1 MDIIN
6 EIKQNIKFNLNSIYQ
21 ENIDDFDLDI
31 PPQEELGDY
40 AFPCFALAKKLN
52 KTPASIAKELS
63 DKYKTNQYIGKV
75 KNFGPYLNIFVNN
88 DFIKE
93 AIAEISKNKKF
104 GQSKY
109 GQNKKVL
116 IEFSGPNTNKPQHVG
131 HVRNDCIGQALVN
144 IFKASGHKTTAVN
157 IINDRGIHIVKSMLA
172 WQEFANGETPSS
184 SGIKGD
190 HLVGKYYVKFG
201 QVLKEEAEKYY
212 ASKNIKLENLDNLT
226 RKKAEEEFLA
236 QSKWMNKARAILLAW
251 EDNDPQIK
259 QLWKTMND
267 WVYTGYDKTY
277 HDLGIEFDHLDFESD
292 TYLLGKDIVAEG
304 LKKKVFFK
312 KEDGS
317 VWIDLSSD
325 GLDEKLVLR
334 SDGTSVYITQDL
346 GTAKRRYKKFKF
358 DQAIYVVGNEQEY
371 HFKVL
376 FLILKK
382 LGYAWAKNLYH
393 LSYGMISLPGGKIKS
408 REGKTADADALIATM
423 IDQAKEI
430 INNSTKQKDVS
441 SKALAKDKDIAS
453 IVGIGALK
461 FFMLSTN
468 PQKNI
473 IFKPAESISFDGY
486 TGTFIQYT
494 HARISNMLKKATKI
508 NDISKIENFNFNK
521 EEKKLVKLL
530 LAFPDTIKNSASNQ
544 NPSLVTQYLFDV
556 AKTYNNFYQQ
566 HSVLKADDENTKQ
579 IRLNIS
585 QLTKKVLKDGLAL
598 LGIEAPDVM

>member
-494 HARISNMLKKATKI
+494 HAQISNMLKKATKI

-556 AKTYNNFYQQ
+556 AKTY
-566 HSVLKADDENTKQ
+566 
-579 IRLNIS
+579 
-585 QLTKKVLKDGLAL
+585 
-598 LGIEAPDVM
+598 